1 MIDLIQA
8 SKICKD
14 EREKRG
20 LSREDL
26 HKITKLPVDIIRR
39 LEEDESYL
47 KKEPYAYFQMK
58 ILLNHFGINEELSR
72 ETPVEELKK
81 EKEEKIEYQP
91 RNSFFKFF
99 KGVFGA
105 LVLILFTALSFSF
118 KEKEEDRFVVFL
130 SLLNSSPEENT
141 KTTNN
146 LDFERN
152 IKNIR
157 NIHLKAK
164 NYVWITAYIDGKEKV
179 IKLTKGQSV
188 KLKFNKK
195 IKFETIGN
203 ANNLI
208 IIFDN
213 KKVALN
219 KKIIHNLFVDN
230 EGVFY
235 NGYNLAQ
242 EES

>member
-20 LSREDL
+20 LSRKDL

-39 LEEDESYL
+39 LEEDENYL

-58 ILLNHFGINEELSR
+58 VLLNYFGIDEELSR
-72 ETPVEELKK
+72 EISPEEPKK
-81 EKEEKIEYQP
+81 EREEIVEYQP
-91 RNSFFKFF
+91 KSSFLKFF

-105 LVLILFTALSFSF
+105 LILVLFTALSFSF
-118 KEKEEDRFVVFL
+118 KEKDEDNFASFL
-130 SLLNSSPEENT
+130 SLLNSTPEENA
-141 KTTNN
+141 KPQKNP
-146 LDFERN
+146 DRN
-152 IKNIR
+152 IKNIK

-179 IKLTKGQSV
+179 IKLRKGQSI

-203 ANNLI
+203 ANNLV

-213 KKVALN
+213 RKVALN
-219 KKIIHNLFVDN
+219 QKIIHNLFVDN

>member
-39 LEEDESYL
+39 LEEDENYL

-58 ILLNHFGINEELSR
+58 VLLNHFGINEELSR
-72 ETPVEELKK
+72 ETLPEEPKK

-91 RNSFFKFF
+91 KSSFFKFF

-105 LVLILFTALSFSF
+105 LIIVLFTALSFSF
-118 KEKEEDRFVVFL
+118 KEKEEDDFASFL
-130 SLLNSSPEENT
+130 SLLNSTPEEKKQIPQKIEKNT
-141 KTTNN
+141 KV
-146 LDFERN
+146 
-152 IKNIR
+152 IK

-179 IKLTKGQSV
+179 IKLTKGQSI

-208 IIFDN
+208 IIFDD

-219 KKIIHNLFVDN
+219 QKIIHNLFVDN

>member
-20 LSREDL
+20 LSREDI
-26 HKITKLPVDIIRR
+26 HKATKLPIDIIRR
-39 LEEDESYL
+39 LEEDENYL

-58 ILLNHFGINEELSR
+58 VLLNHFGINEELTR
-72 ETPVEELKK
+72 EISPEEPKK
-81 EKEEKIEYQP
+81 EREEKIEYQP
-91 RNSFFKFF
+91 KSSFFKFF

-105 LVLILFTALSFSF
+105 LILVFFTALSFSF
-118 KEKEEDRFVVFL
+118 KEKDEDNFTSFL
-130 SLLNSSPEENT
+130 SLLNSTPEENT
-141 KTTNN
+141 KPQENPV
-146 LDFERN
+146 RN
-152 IKNIR
+152 IKNIK

-164 NYVWITAYIDGKEKV
+164 NYVWITAYVDGKEKV
-179 IKLTKGQSV
+179 IKLTKGQSI

-203 ANNLI
+203 ANNLV

-213 KKVALN
+213 RKVALN
-219 KKIIHNLFVDN
+219 QKIIHNLFVDN